1 MNNTKLTTDN
11 LYVLCNENQWFTC
24 GTNEQYSKMFD
35 ENRNGCTLNEL
46 ILIIWLCSDS
56 SWTKESIKT
65 TIEKFIK
72 ERDEV
77 E

>member
-1 MNNTKLTTDN
+1 MNNTKLATDN

-35 ENRNGCTLNEL
+35 ENRNGCTLDEL